1 MKVPQEALAP
11 WPPTVM
17 AKAVQP
23 SWLKE
28 QEVVVQDLMAVMVLM
43 IGPFRIHQSLSDI
56 PKNRNRNSR
65 RQASQGSPT
74 VCGRVLRYAV
84 HQNIAAM
91 TYLVKEGSR
100 DVQDNQSNAAILQ

>member
-56 PKNRNRNSR
+56 PKNRNRNSH
-65 RQASQGSPT
+65 RQASQGSPSMRR
-74 VCGRVLRYAV
+74 RVLIPAV
-84 HQNIAAM
+84 HHRVGA
-91 TYLVKEGSR
+91 TTSLVKGHSWNMR
-100 DVQDNQSNAAILQ
+100 K